1 MRSVLLVVAGIV
13 LGCLVG
19 EGLVRLGTANQKNYV
34 IEMWRYAN
42 LLKQR
47 SDDPAIGHEH
57 RPGQSA
63 RLQGVEVSINSL
75 GMRGPEPDP
84 GRPAVVI
91 VGDSYAMGWGVEE
104 ADTLRS
110 QLADRLDAAAP
121 DGQWQVLTTGVG
133 NMTLS
138 QSITL
143 WLRMEDRLSAYPG
156 GAVPVKT
163 VILLPTVRAAEPQ
176 MPDNAGWLVRNSEL
190 AALAVTFIRQVGSGK
205 TGREDLV
212 AAYRDTWSG
221 GPGRAAMDRALD
233 RLAADA
239 AARGQRVILA
249 QLPDPNDFMAYEF
262 DFMTRIME
270 DAARA
275 HGWTFVDLLAPF
287 RGEAAADF
295 WVAAGD
301 VHFNGAAYGRIADQ
315 LVPHLVTPVADAAR

>member
-1 MRSVLLVVAGIV
+1 MRSVLLVLAGIV
-13 LGCLVG
+13 LGCLAG

-57 RPGQSA
+57 RPGRSA
-63 RLQGVEVSINSL
+63 RLQGVDVSINSL

-84 GRPAVVI
+84 DRPAVVI

-104 ADTLRS
+104 ADTLRG
-110 QLADRLDAAAP
+110 QLAAKLDAAAP
-121 DGQWQVLTTGVG
+121 DARWQVLTTGVG

-138 QSITL
+138 QSIAL
-143 WLRMEDRLSAYPG
+143 WLRMEDRLSAYPA
-156 GAVPVKT
+156 GAIPVKT
-163 VILLPTVRAAEPQ
+163 VILLPTVRSAEPQ

-190 AALAVTFIRQVGSGK
+190 AALAVTFIRQAGSGK
-205 TGREDLV
+205 SGRDDLV

-249 QLPDPNDFMAYEF
+249 QLPDTNDFVDYDF
-262 DFMTRIME
+262 GFMTTIMA

-275 HGWTFVDLLAPF
+275 HDWTFVDLLTPF
-287 RGEAAADF
+287 RGETAADF
-295 WVAAGD
+295 WVAPGD
-301 VHFNGAAYGRIADQ
+301 VHLNGGAYDRIADQ
-315 LVPHLVTPVADAAR
+315 LVPYLVAPAAGAAR